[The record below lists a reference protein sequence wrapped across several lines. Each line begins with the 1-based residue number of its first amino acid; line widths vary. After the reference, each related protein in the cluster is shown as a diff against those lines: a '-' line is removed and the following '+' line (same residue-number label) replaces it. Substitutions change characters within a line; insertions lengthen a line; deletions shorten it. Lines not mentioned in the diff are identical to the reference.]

1 MFSTSLSARML
12 AMSAVF
18 AVVLGAALTVL
29 ILAIGNQR
37 SAGRTALRAEQ
48 AIATGRA
55 LETAAVNLDNGV
67 RAFVISGR
75 PASLR
80 PYKAARSVFPRRL
93 AALRVLATQAPEER
107 NVLNAI
113 EAQFKDYVDLWG
125 EPLIELAR
133 DQRDTARSQMANST
147 GRDRIDTLRHE
158 FSLLFDTER
167 RIASS
172 RQARA
177 EHRSDTAMVLGG
189 VGIALV
195 LAVSL
200 GLWLY
205 LRRSVVRPVA
215 ELAAATEQVAA
226 GDLHTRVEGDSGDE
240 IGTLGHAFNT
250 MTAELERSNRDLNDF
265 AAVASHDL
273 RGPLITISK
282 LAELLQRKATEDPQ
296 QREIA
301 HHIASSTSRL
311 HDLVNDLLAYSRV
324 GQGELRAQPVALD
337 EIVQQALDNLS
348 GPIHDAGAKVMV
360 DPLPSVQ
367 GDPTRL
373 CQLVQNLVANA
384 VKFADEGGAVVRI
397 KGGRENGHARLSVQ
411 DQGVGF
417 PPEQADHIFR
427 PFHRLHGMEQ
437 YEGSGIGLAV
447 CARIVDQH
455 GGRIW
460 AEGREGEGAT
470 FHVELPLADK

>member
-1 MFSTSLSARML
+1 MLALSAIFAIVL
-12 AMSAVF
+12 A
-18 AVVLGAALTVL
+18 AALTVL
-29 ILAIGNQR
+29 ILAISNQR

-67 RAFVISGR
+67 RAYVISGR

-80 PYKAARSVFPRRL
+80 PYNAARRVFPSRLAQLRRL
-93 AALRVLATQAPEER
+93 ASEAPGER
-107 NVLNAI
+107 MLLDGI

-133 DQRDTARSQMANST
+133 DQRETARSQMANST
-147 GRDRIDTLRHE
+147 GRDRIDTLRQQ
-158 FSLLFDTER
+158 FSLLFATER
-167 RIASS
+167 DIASG
-172 RQARA
+172 RQRA
-177 EHRSDTAMVLGG
+177 AEGRSDTAMVLGG
-189 VGIALV
+189 AGIALV

-205 LRRSVVRPVA
+205 LRRSVVRPVT
-215 ELAAATEQVAA
+215 ELADATEKVAG
-226 GDLHTRVEGDSGDE
+226 GDLSTRVEVDRSDE
-240 IGTLGHAFNT
+240 IGTLGHAFNA

-282 LAELLQRKATEDPQ
+282 LAELLQRKAVDDPQ
-296 QREIA
+296 EREIA
-301 HHIASSTSRL
+301 HHIATSTSRL

-337 EIVQQALDNLS
+337 EVVQQALDNLS

-360 DPLPSVQ
+360 DPLPTVQ
-367 GDPTRL
+367 GDATRL

-384 VKFADEGGAVVRI
+384 VKFADEDGAVVRI
-397 KGGRENGHARLSVQ
+397 KGARENGHAVLSVQ

-417 PPEQADHIFR
+417 PQEQADTIFR

-470 FHVELPLADK
+470 FHVELPLADR